1 MRTSWAYT
9 RGSDRDVFLDNARVY
24 LFLSLE
30 LTDIRQQSAVICSTL
45 LQLSL
50 RIIQTV
56 LFLMCLDGLLLE
68 VLLKAS
74 DSLFEILSRAYKLG
88 QRPSSFTVSYL
99 TVDVLNCVLDLCLLC
114 LVPDDLLLETID
126 LLIDV
131 AELGTKLIELLVAD
145 SELVVFGHLGFIV
158 DVFLCDRCVDF
169 GYTTLEL
176 VGMRLFALERVEP
189 FLLRLQLS
197 NTLLADA
204 LDVVKGLR
212 VPKRTLRTR
221 VEAIR

>member
-1 MRTSWAYT
+1 
-9 RGSDRDVFLDNARVY
+9 
-24 LFLSLE
+24 
-30 LTDIRQQSAVICSTL
+30 
-45 LQLSL
+45 
-50 RIIQTV
+50 
-56 LFLMCLDGLLLE
+56 MCLDGLLLK

-74 DSLFEILSRAYKLG
+74 DSLFEILSRAYKPC
-88 QRPSSFTVSYL
+88 QRPLGFTLSFL
-99 TVDVLNCVLDLCLLC
+99 TVNVLNCVLDLCLLC
-114 LVPDDLLLETID
+114 LVSDNLFLETID

-169 GYTTLEL
+169 GDTTLEL

-197 NTLLADA
+197 NTLLANA